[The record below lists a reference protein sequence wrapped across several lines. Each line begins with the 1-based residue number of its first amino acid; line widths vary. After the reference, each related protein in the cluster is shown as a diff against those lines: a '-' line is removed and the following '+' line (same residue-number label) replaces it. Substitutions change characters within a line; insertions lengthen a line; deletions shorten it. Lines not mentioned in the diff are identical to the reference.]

1 MQLDVIVVREP
12 ITPVGGLEGFW
23 FLSMITSGL
32 NKPRARELFGS
43 EGRFRGEERL
53 ILPDGAIKGLCE

>member
-43 EGRFRGEERL
+43 EGRRG
-53 ILPDGAIKGLCE
+53 